1 MIQYFG
7 NIDTI
12 FDNNMYIFQFCK
24 PGELI
29 TIVFNIIQNKYDK
42 PLYILSNKCYRSK
55 CCICSRSRIDTCLHQ
70 IPDDIC
76 TQVLWDHSIL
86 INPNITRWCDVCG
99 PEINKIL
106 NNESLTYIKSVN
118 PCEYMLFYEIL
129 QGLLRRNNNR
139 ISVRNYIKSNKKK
152 IDHYSLDNWDNVTD
166 KELFVM
172 TSLSKSQ
179 FMQLYD
185 WIKDKI
191 HNQMDING
199 VISFELKATNKVY
212 VIYYNIFIHDI

>member
-1 MIQYFG
+1 
-7 NIDTI
+7 
-12 FDNNMYIFQFCK
+12 MYILQFCE
-24 PGELI
+24 PAELI
-29 TIVFNIIQNKYDK
+29 TMVFNIIQDKYHQ
-42 PLYILSNKCYRSK
+42 PLYILSNTCYRSK
-55 CCICSRSRIDTCLHQ
+55 CCICSGSQCLNK
-70 IPDDIC
+70 IPDIIC
-76 TQVLWDHSIL
+76 TQAFCDHSVL
-86 INPNITRWCDVCG
+86 INANITRWCDICG

-106 NNESLTYIKSVN
+106 NNESSTYIKSVD

-152 IDHYSLDNWDNVTD
+152 IDHYSVDNWDNVTD
-166 KELFVM
+166 TELFVM
-172 TSLSKSQ
+172 TSLSKLQ

-191 HNQMDING
+191 HNQIDING